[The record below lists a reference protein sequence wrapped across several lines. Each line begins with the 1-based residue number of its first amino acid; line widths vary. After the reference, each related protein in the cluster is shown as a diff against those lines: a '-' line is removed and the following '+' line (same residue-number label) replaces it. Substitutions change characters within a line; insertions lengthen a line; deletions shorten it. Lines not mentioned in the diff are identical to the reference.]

1 MGRNKGLDKEKLL
14 NQLEKIE
21 YREED
26 DVKES
31 TLEQMSLALS
41 LLKLAEINHES
52 EYGLCQAVASH
63 LLEKVP
69 EPDDLELEA
78 E

>member
-1 MGRNKGLDKEKLL
+1 MNQNKGLDKTRLL
-14 NQLEKIE
+14 NQLEHIE
-21 YREED
+21 YREEED
-26 DVKES
+26 ASES

-52 EYGLCQAVASH
+52 EYGLCQAIASH
-63 LLEKVP
+63 LLKKVP

>member
-1 MGRNKGLDKEKLL
+1 MSRYKYLDKEKLL
-14 NQLEKIE
+14 SQLEKTE
-21 YREED
+21 YKED
-26 DVKES
+26 EDAKES

-52 EYGLCQAVASH
+52 EYSLCQAVASH
-63 LLEKVP
+63 LLDKVP